1 MRGRSRR
8 LPECARELTGRQAAF
23 PCELGQWDPSVQIR
37 VDVFFGTT
45 FLPRRETAR
54 SSGRHLKVAINL
66 SNVKS
71 DSQHDVID
79 KHVVDLLGPVQRGA
93 K

>member
-1 MRGRSRR
+1 MQRCFRR
-8 LPECARELTGRQAAF
+8 LSECARELTGRQAAF
-23 PCELGQWDPSVQIR
+23 PCELDQWDPSLQIR

-54 SSGRHLKVAINL
+54 LSGRHLKAAINL
-66 SNVKS
+66 SNVKF
-71 DSQHDVID
+71 DSEHDVIN
-79 KHVVDLLGPVQRGA
+79 KQVVDLLGPVQRGE

>member
-8 LPECARELTGRQAAF
+8 LLECARELTGRQAAF
-23 PCELGQWDPSVQIR
+23 PHELGQWDPSIQIR

-45 FLPRRETAR
+45 FPPGRETAR
-54 SSGRHLKVAINL
+54 SSGQHVKAAINL

-71 DSQHDVID
+71 DGQHDVID
-79 KHVVDLLGPVQRGA
+79 KQVVGLRGA
-93 K
+93 VQHGEN